1 MNTAFREMRGAEFD
15 SVIFHDVDILPS
27 EELMPY
33 YATPPCE
40 GRPCHLGGRW
50 RSKYTEDAFVGGAIA
65 FHPQDFVSINGYAN
79 DNWGW
84 GLDDEE
90 LGLRMVEC
98 GLRVVK
104 PAHGSYCDLDPIN
117 LYNIVHSDE
126 RGYYAKWWNLDME
139 NGKCS
144 PKLGAIDWSL
154 YKAWFRARGLC
165 DIAGNSELVARRVEI
180 EFRAPHAINVAT

>member
-1 MNTAFREMRGAEFD
+1 MASPID

-40 GRPCHLGGRW
+40 GRPCHLGDGGARNI
-50 RSKYTEDAFVGGAIA
+50 RRGCLCRGAIA
-65 FHPQDFVSINGYAN
+65 FHPQDFAQINGYAN

-98 GLRVVK
+98 GCE
-104 PAHGSYCDLDPIN
+104 S
-117 LYNIVHSDE
+117 
-126 RGYYAKWWNLDME
+126 
-139 NGKCS
+139 
-144 PKLGAIDWSL
+144 
-154 YKAWFRARGLC
+154 
-165 DIAGNSELVARRVEI
+165 
-180 EFRAPHAINVAT
+180 

>member
-1 MNTAFREMRGAEFD
+1 MNAAFREMNGESFD

-65 FHPQDFVSINGYAN
+65 FHPQDFVTINGYAN

-126 RGYYAKWWNLDME
+126 RGYYAEWWNLDME

-144 PKLGAIDWSL
+144 PKLGAIDWLL
-154 YKAWFRARGLC
+154 YKAWFRERGLC
-165 DIAGNSELVARRVEI
+165 DIAGNSELVAR
-180 EFRAPHAINVAT
+180 